1 LALFNCDTS
10 TNVCKQTFGYI
21 KSNDSPP
28 TYYSF
33 KENKTNIVIYST
45 TASCATDTDIGKL
58 QTDGNLCLIDNE
70 YGIMKDSN
78 EYVISIKSDNI
89 FLKITDNKNIVIKAT
104 NSAFY
109 YDNFCSEDIILTRKA
124 SKIETTTITDS
135 DISNLVA
142 YSCNINGICT
152 QVGGFVT
159 DGSSKYYKLE
169 NSSNNQST
177 EVTSSL
183 NNDCNNINQLITGG
197 KLCVNN
203 NINYALSFLTTDNL
217 TKYYM
222 SIDKNTHSLIIAKKN
237 IFIIREV
244 SGNYFLIFF
253 NFILIILFVKN
264 GKFYIL

>member
-21 KSNDSPP
+21 KSKGDNP

-33 KENKTNIVIYST
+33 NSDKTNIVIYST
-45 TASCATDTDIGKL
+45 TSSCATDTDIGKL

-109 YDNFCSEDIILTRKA
+109 YDNFCSEDIVLTTKGSVIKTTA
-124 SKIETTTITDS
+124 IKNDNETS
-135 DISNLVA
+135 LVA

-159 DGSSKYYKLE
+159 NGSNEYFKL
-169 NSSNNQST
+169 NIDRSLS
-177 EVTSSL
+177 EVASL

-222 SIDKNTHSLIIAKKN
+222 SIDGSTHSLIIAKKN

-253 NFILIILFVKN
+253 
-264 GKFYIL
+264 